1 MMTPEEKVLLL
12 QYLNPD
18 QPFTYRGCQR
28 HATLIAGL
36 RDCRQLLNRN
46 LETGDRTQGSDAA
59 IWLAAIG
66 YFSVLDQIGSV
77 FQKVDGVARTRNGNS
92 IVYAIENFSNLERFG
107 VADED
112 REKTICALKALRNAF
127 THDFNLLNIPASR
140 NRDHLEQHKFT
151 VFSDST
157 ERRLV
162 ILPER
167 MWDGNIDEKNFNAT
181 DDSTFVNLFQFAELV
196 ESIYSSIVAGI
207 NDDSVEANGSV
218 HTILNKY
225 TFVTSAHPMRE

>member
-1 MMTPEEKVLLL
+1 VRLRLKSEKKMSKEDLMMTPEEKDLLL
-12 QYLNPD
+12 RYLNPV
-18 QPFTYRGCQR
+18 QPFTYRGDQR
-28 HATLIAGL
+28 HSTLIAGL

-92 IVYAIENFSNLERFG
+92 IVYAIENFSNLERFR
-107 VADED
+107 VAEED
-112 REKTICALKALRNAF
+112 RERTICALKALRNAF

-157 ERRLV
+157 ELRLV

-181 DDSTFVNLFQFAELV
+181 DDSTFVNLFQIAELV

-207 NDDSVEANGSV
+207 KDDSVEANGW
-218 HTILNKY
+218 
-225 TFVTSAHPMRE
+225 FP